1 MKTKKILES
10 WTKKDIVRTFCQML
24 PLLQKITENQARS
37 VEQIGSLAS
46 LFNQQIDMNKD
57 FAESLY
63 SLEKRITKLERK
75 RGK

>member
-10 WTKKDIVRTFCQML
+10 WTKKDIVRTLCQML

-37 VEQIGSLAS
+37 IEQTGSLAS
-46 LFNQQIDMNKD
+46 LFNRQIDMNKD

-75 RGK
+75 RRK